1 MAYRA
6 GEFIIKDLGS
16 KNGTYVN
23 GERLPREREV
33 IVPLGSEIEITKN
46 IALEIW
52 DPDTIVDVEKEV
64 VASEQ
69 EIHANGDD
77 ELVFQPM
84 PGIAY
89 ADDTEGEIGDEYSP
103 I

>member
-1 MAYRA
+1 VSYRA

-23 GERLPREREV
+23 GERLPREREI
-33 IVPLGSEIEITKN
+33 IVPVGSEIEVTKN
-46 IALEIW
+46 IVFELW
-52 DPDTIVDVEKEV
+52 DRDTILDVDREV
-64 VASEQ
+64 VTSEQ
-69 EIHANGDD
+69 EVSTHGES
-77 ELVFQPM
+77 ELIFQPM

-89 ADDTEGEIGDEYSP
+89 ADDRDGEINDDYSP